1 MPLLHCSDVAAA
13 SSRTTVRPVDASV
26 EEALHIVEESLHER
40 AALCDSG
47 LPDPDM

>member
-1 MPLLHCSDVAAA
+1 MAIA
-13 SSRTTVRPVDASV
+13 PVDASV

-47 LPDPDM
+47 LPDPDMYEYIGAT